1 MTSFGFNSQKLAHC
15 LALLP
20 KSRGDEESWSLM
32 MQKIFLRINN
42 HLNDAFQ
49 GFEEGIFWCSS
60 LFCARP
66 RNVNDIYNSCVPRD
80 ADDKSYEAVRLLV
93 TPGKALPSPFGE
105 LTMSGEQSNERTR
118 PESLPTSTVS
128 ALMLCCCTMLTSSY
142 PVQVLLDL
150 LAILRIF

>member
-1 MTSFGFNSQKLAHC
+1 M
-15 LALLP
+15 
-20 KSRGDEESWSLM
+20 
-32 MQKIFLRINN
+32 
-42 HLNDAFQ
+42 
-49 GFEEGIFWCSS
+49 
-60 LFCARP
+60 
-66 RNVNDIYNSCVPRD
+66 PRD

-128 ALMLCCCTMLTSSY
+128 ALMLSCCTMLTSSY